1 MTAVLEVVPR
11 AEALDAPAV
20 CIVDPGVSTT
30 VQDGGRAGYAHLG
43 ITASGPVDRGASAL
57 ANRLVGNTEN
67 AAVFENLFGGLAF
80 TVTSP
85 RYVAF
90 AGAPAGVRVD
100 GHVVR
105 EPQRV
110 YLMPGQRI
118 SVGRPTGGIRIYVAI
133 SGGIRADTI
142 FGSASTDA
150 LSGLGPVPLKAGNE
164 FGLGPTCAVPEVP
177 LELAASRYPEGAV
190 QLRFRWGPRDSLFSA
205 EDKRTF
211 ASTRWTVGADSNRV
225 GIRLSGNPLTIGSV
239 DLRSEGMALGA
250 IQVPP
255 SGEPIVFLA
264 DHPVTG
270 GYPVIGVVTED
281 DLDLLGQATVGT
293 TVSFSELSAM
303 P

>member
-1 MTAVLEVVPR
+1 MTSVLEKPTR
-11 AEALDAPAV
+11 TITA
-20 CIVDPGVSTT
+20 CILDPGASTT
-30 VQDGGRAGYAHLG
+30 VQDAGRAGYAHLG
-43 ITASGPVDRGASAL
+43 ITASGPVDRAAAAL

-85 RYVAF
+85 RYVAV
-90 AGAPAGVRVD
+90 AGAPVEVRVD
-100 GHVVR
+100 GRVVR
-105 EPQRV
+105 EPERV
-110 YLMPGQRI
+110 YLQAGQRL
-118 SVGRPTGGIRIYVAI
+118 SLGRPTAGIRIYVAI
-133 SGGIRADTI
+133 SGGIRADTT

-150 LSGLGPVPLKAGNE
+150 LSGLGPAALKVGDE
-164 FGLGPTCAVPEVP
+164 FELGPTTAAPDVP
-177 LELAASRYPEGAV
+177 LELARSRCPEGTV

-205 EDKRTF
+205 EDKR
-211 ASTRWTVGADSNRV
+211 ALVSTSWTVGADSNRV
-225 GIRLSGNPLTIGSV
+225 GVRLTGAPLTIGSV

-281 DLDLLGQATVGT
+281 DLDLLGQATVGS
-293 TVSFSELSAM
+293 TVSLEELRHR
-303 P
+303 

>member
-1 MTAVLEVVPR
+1 MTTLLEKPTQTTT
-11 AEALDAPAV
+11 A
-20 CIVDPGVSTT
+20 CILDPGASTT
-30 VQDGGRAGYAHLG
+30 IQDGGRAGYAHLG
-43 ITASGPVDRGASAL
+43 ITASGPVDRAAAAL
-57 ANRLVGNTEN
+57 ANRLVGNAEN

-85 RYVAF
+85 RYVAVT
-90 AGAPAGVRVD
+90 GAPTEVRVD
-100 GHVVR
+100 GRVVR

-110 YLMPGQRI
+110 YLHAGQRLSI
-118 SVGRPTGGIRIYVAI
+118 GRPAAALRIYVAI
-133 SGGIRADTI
+133 SGGIRVDTI

-150 LSGLGPVPLKAGNE
+150 LSGLGPAALKAGDE
-164 FGLGPTCAVPEVP
+164 FELGPMAVAPELP
-177 LELAASRYPEGAV
+177 LELARSPYPEGTV
-190 QLRFRWGPRDSLFSA
+190 QLRFRWGPRDSLFSV
-205 EDKRTF
+205 EDKR
-211 ASTRWTVGADSNRV
+211 ALVSTSWTVGANSNRV
-225 GIRLSGNPLTIGSV
+225 GIRLSGEPLTIGSV

-281 DLDLLGQATVGT
+281 DLDLLGQTSVGQTVT
-293 TVSFSELSAM
+293 FQQQ

>member
-1 MTAVLEVVPR
+1 MSIALDVVSTTAVV
-11 AEALDAPAV
+11 APAALV
-20 CIVDPGVSTT
+20 VDPGVSTT

-43 ITASGPVDRGASAL
+43 ITTSGPVDRGAAAL

-67 AAVFENLFGGLAF
+67 TAVFENLFGGLVF

-85 RYVAF
+85 RYVGF
-90 AGAPAGVRVD
+90 AGAPVEVRVD
-100 GHVVR
+100 GRVVR

-110 YLMPGQRI
+110 YLIPGQRV
-118 SVGRPTGGIRIYVAI
+118 SVGRPTVGIRIYVAI
-133 SGGIRADTI
+133 SGGIRTDTT

-150 LSGLGPVPLKAGNE
+150 LSGLGPAPLKAGAE
-164 FGLGPTCAVPEVP
+164 FGLGPVVAAPDVP
-177 LELAASRYPEGAV
+177 LELATSRRSEGTV

-205 EDKRTF
+205 EDKRLL

-225 GIRLSGNPLTIGSV
+225 GVRLTGPPLSIGSV
-239 DLRSEGMALGA
+239 DLPSEGMALGA

-293 TVSFSELSAM
+293 SVSFSELAREY
-303 P
+303 